1 MTELFPFDMFIENMT
16 HSEKA
21 VLRIAAEKV
30 HRAQLKIKN
39 LGSVNTREKAEE
51 LEKHEREIERAI
63 GMAEAI
69 AFTSE
74 VFDNTTDA
82 TKLLYEVQ
90 RNEKLREML
99 YK

>member
-21 VLRIAAEKV
+21 VLRIAAERV

-39 LGSVNTREKAEE
+39 LGSANTQEKAEE
-51 LEKHEREIERAI
+51 LEKHEREIERAM

-69 AFTSE
+69 ALTSE

-82 TKLLYEVQ
+82 TKLLHEVQ